1 MGFMSAIRLSVRMS
15 WGSERALD
23 MPEGRRLEG
32 ATGPADG
39 LGGKRFGASRPVPV
53 RRNGA
58 RVTVRTAGLPEPLS
72 MKNDACCGV
81 RDA

>member
-1 MGFMSAIRLSVRMS
+1 MRFTSAIRLSVRMS

-39 LGGKRFGASRPVPV
+39 LGGKRSALPRPAPV
-53 RRNGA
+53 IVGA
-58 RVTVRTAGLPEPLS
+58 RVTVRTNEPRNLFPPRT
-72 MKNDACCGV
+72 MEA
-81 RDA
+81 AA